1 MSLISCCL
9 VLFNQT
15 TPHSLN
21 SVKILLV
28 FLYHS
33 CAESSQ
39 RAFIFTRKRWSRRN
53 VGRESFLQ
61 VFGRKVKL
69 KVKGTL
75 TPVSLPRPRLI

>member
-21 SVKILLV
+21 SVKIPLA
-28 FLYHS
+28 FLYHC
-33 CAESSQ
+33 CAESTQ
-39 RAFIFTRKRWSRRN
+39 RAFTFTQRRWSRRN
-53 VGRESFLQ
+53 EDLVFLQ
-61 VFGRKVKL
+61 VFGGKVKL

-75 TPVSLPRPRLI
+75 TSVSFPRLRLI

>member
-21 SVKILLV
+21 SVKILLA
-28 FLYHS
+28 FLYHC
-33 CAESSQ
+33 CAESTQ
-39 RAFIFTRKRWSRRN
+39 RAFMFTQRRWSRRN
-53 VGRESFLQ
+53 EGRESFLQ

-75 TPVSLPRPRLI
+75 TSVSFPRLRLI